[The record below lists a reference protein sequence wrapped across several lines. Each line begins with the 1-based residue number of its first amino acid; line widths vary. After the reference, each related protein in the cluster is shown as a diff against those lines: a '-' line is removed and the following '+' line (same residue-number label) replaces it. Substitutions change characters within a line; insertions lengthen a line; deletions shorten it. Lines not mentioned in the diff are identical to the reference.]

1 MHELICLLKITLFLF
16 KGIAFRVSENEEF
29 KNFFKYL
36 SEHNVEF
43 KIPSRRAISAQIKK
57 LAKDKRED
65 LKKILVKPDI
75 IAIATDAWTSTKP
88 KIGYLGY

>member
-1 MHELICLLKITLFLF
+1 M
-16 KGIAFRVSENEEF
+16 
-29 KNFFKYL
+29 
-36 SEHNVEF
+36 EF